1 MRLQNHCH
9 RNEGLLLGCGPMHTH
24 WSAHWKKEK
33 DILRLRA
40 KRPVS
45 SQFSSVPSLQY
56 AVPRNTH
63 TPEGSCH
70 RFSIHTVR
78 KLKGIALVTLVLN
91 HKAMHYQFN
100 TSFLLLAVPC
110 VTSERKPASAAY
122 CCCCCCCLISW
133 LINNSALML

>member
-91 HKAMHYQFN
+91 HKAMHYQ
-100 TSFLLLAVPC
+100 TPVQHEFLAFGCTV
-110 VTSERKPASAAY
+110 RYK
-122 CCCCCCCLISW
+122 
-133 LINNSALML
+133 